1 LKILLAADT
10 YHPDVNGVAYFS
22 QRLAIHLAKRGHEV
36 SVICPSQG
44 PRNQIT
50 MREGVRVLGFG
61 SVPLIL
67 YPDRR
72 FSPPLLAKRPIRKF
86 LRENRPHVIHL
97 QDHFFLAKA
106 VLGAA
111 VETGIPIM
119 GTNHFLPD
127 NVVHH
132 LHLSAKK
139 EFQVERLLWARFVKV
154 YNHMYFVTAP
164 TATAARL
171 TERPELTKD
180 VIPISSGV
188 DLCRFHPGFDASEIR
203 NKYAIPNRQILLCV
217 GRLDQEKRVEVAIQ
231 AMPEIVKRV
240 DAHLVVAGKG
250 KLRGRLEALACRL
263 GINDRVTFLGFLP
276 DDDLPKLYCLGNI
289 FVMPG
294 VAELQSSATMEAMG
308 AGLPVIAA
316 DAKALPELVH
326 HGENG
331 FLFPQDDARELALAA
346 ARILSDEQLRNRM
359 AKKSLEMIQIHD
371 LKKVVERYEALYE
384 QMIDVESGL

>member
-1 LKILLAADT
+1 
-10 YHPDVNGVAYFS
+10 
-22 QRLAIHLAKRGHEV
+22 
-36 SVICPSQG
+36 
-44 PRNQIT
+44 
-50 MREGVRVLGFG
+50 
-61 SVPLIL
+61 
-67 YPDRR
+67 
-72 FSPPLLAKRPIRKF
+72 
-86 LRENRPHVIHL
+86 
-97 QDHFFLAKA
+97 
-106 VLGAA
+106 
-111 VETGIPIM
+111 M
-119 GTNHFLPD
+119 GTNHFLPE

-139 EFQVERLLWARFVKV
+139 AFQVERLLWARFVKI

-171 TERPELTKD
+171 TKRPGLAKD

-188 DLCRFHPGFDASEIR
+188 DLCRFHPGADASEIR
-203 NKYAIPNRQILLCV
+203 NKYAIPYRKTLLCV

-231 AMPEIVKRV
+231 AMPDIVKRV

-276 DDDLPKLYCLGNI
+276 DDDLPKLYCLGDI

-294 VAELQSSATMEAMG
+294 VAELQSSATMEAM
-308 AGLPVIAA
+308 ASGLPVIAA

-346 ARILSDEQLRNRM
+346 ARILSEEQLRNRM

-371 LKKVVERYEALYE
+371 LKKIVERYEALYE